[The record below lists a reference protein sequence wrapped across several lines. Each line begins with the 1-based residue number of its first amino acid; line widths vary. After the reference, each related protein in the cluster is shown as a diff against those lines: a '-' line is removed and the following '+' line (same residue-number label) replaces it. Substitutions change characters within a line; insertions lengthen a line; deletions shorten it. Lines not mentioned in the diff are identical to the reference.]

1 MQAFRERKGCYFN
14 IYLIRLL
21 RKLSWNKM
29 KYKHQSNIGVIEY
42 FNAKDAN
49 KKKINKSNALYDW
62 DIKKKCEICTFFVG
76 ILGDIEQSAFP
87 YYTFPFEYLIISR
100 YEFIRVC
107 FVYIA

>member
-1 MQAFRERKGCYFN
+1 MH
-14 IYLIRLL
+14 
-21 RKLSWNKM
+21 SM
-29 KYKHQSNIGVIEY
+29 IGI
-42 FNAKDAN
+42 
-49 KKKINKSNALYDW
+49 S
-62 DIKKKCEICTFFVG
+62 KKKCEICTFFVG